1 MTLECPECSEPIEEI
16 NQVRCS
22 NCKILF
28 DWEDED
34 WVNDLNPNVVKALNQ
49 LVKCIPFS

>member
-1 MTLECPECSEPIEEI
+1 MDFDCPECSEPIEEI

-34 WVNDLNPNVVKALNQ
+34 
-49 LVKCIPFS
+49 